1 MTSDR
6 LRIVPDSTESGLREL
21 IAIREIVHAFL
32 TADRPEEVFQ
42 FALDRVSP
50 LVGASFACVYLV
62 DGASELMR
70 LAAVHNWPER
80 FTPFL
85 GEMRVRLGF
94 GPSGEAAAERRV
106 IEVPDVMADPSLEDW
121 AEVAHELGFRA
132 IVALPL
138 QTGDGVL
145 GAVAFYFEE
154 AGAISAETRSLLRMV
169 ADQMAATAQ
178 KARLIEDLRRA
189 NAALTESNAELE
201 RQYVALLEAR
211 RVKDEFLANISH
223 ELRTPLTAVMGYLAL
238 MEEGLAGPV
247 TDEQRKTLAQVKTS
261 SQHLLDL
268 IGDLLELTTLKRGGL
283 EIKAATFDVREPLH
297 DALANDARAVGRRGA
312 ARARA
317 GAADLHAQRP
327 PEDLQ
332 DARRAAEQ
340 RVQVHDVGRD
350 PAVGERG
357 RRLRRLSRRG
367 HGDRHP
373 RGAAPAGVRRVPAG
387 GRLDDAPV
395 RRVRAGALARAPAR
409 ARARR
414 RDLRRLVAGPRAR
427 PSGSSCRWSTAS
439 PSGCRT
445 PRSPSRSVKLRAWV
459 EGRRIV
465 AAPDRRLPRHPTPR
479 RHEPVP
485 AHAAGVP
492 HHAHARRGARARPRS
507 SSRSGTASTP
517 RSSIARGRRS

>member
-1 MTSDR
+1 
-6 LRIVPDSTESGLREL
+6 LRTTPASTESGVREL

-70 LAAVHNWPER
+70 LAAVHNWPSR

-106 IEVPDVMADPSLEDW
+106 IEVPDVLADASLEDW
-121 AEVAHELGFRA
+121 AEVANELGFRA

-145 GAVAFYFEE
+145 GAVAFYFAN

-189 NAALTESNAELE
+189 NAALLETNAELE
-201 RQYVALLEAR
+201 RQYVALLDAR

-238 MEEGLAGPV
+238 MDEGLAGPV
-247 TDEQRKTLAQVKTS
+247 TPEQRKTIAQVKTS
-261 SQHLLDL
+261 SEHLLEL

-283 EIKAATFDVREPLH
+283 EVVPTAFDVRDPMH
-297 DALANDARAVGRRGA
+297 DAVANTRGRAEAVALRISEPEHGTVMVSDRRKIAKMLVALLSNAYKFTRSGEIRVSVEVHNDRAVYRVQDTGIGIPDEMQQLVFDEFRQVDGSSTRRFG
-312 ARARA
+312 
-317 GAADLHAQRP
+317 GSGLG
-327 PEDLQ
+327 LSL
-332 DARRAAEQ
+332 ARR
-340 RVQVHDVGRD
+340 
-350 PAVGERG
+350 
-357 RRLRRLSRRG
+357 
-367 HGDRHP
+367 
-373 RGAAPAGVRRVPAG
+373 
-387 GRLDDAPV
+387 
-395 RRVRAGALARAPAR
+395 LARLLGGEIDVESAPGEGSTFR
-409 ARARR
+409 VDLPLEY
-414 RDLRRLVAGPRAR
+414 RDAER
-427 PSGSSCRWSTAS
+427 
-439 PSGCRT
+439 
-445 PRSPSRSVKLRAWV
+445 
-459 EGRRIV
+459 E
-465 AAPDRRLPRHPTPR
+465 
-479 RHEPVP
+479 
-485 AHAAGVP
+485 
-492 HHAHARRGARARPRS
+492 
-507 SSRSGTASTP
+507 
-517 RSSIARGRRS
+517 

>member
-1 MTSDR
+1 LLIRHQIGGVNRPTLVSSDR
-6 LRIVPDSTESGLREL
+6 IPAAHDGGDSGLREL

-50 LVGASFACVYLV
+50 LVGASFACVYVV

-80 FTPFL
+80 FAPFL

-145 GAVAFYFEE
+145 GAVAFYFET
-154 AGAISAETRSLLRMV
+154 AGVISPETRSLLRMV

-189 NAALTESNAELE
+189 NAALIDTNAELE

-238 MEEGLAGPV
+238 MDEGLAGPM
-247 TDEQRKTLAQVKTS
+247 TSEQSRTLAQVKTA

-283 EIKAATFDVREPLH
+283 EIKAAAFDVRDPMH
-297 DALANDARAVGRRGA
+297 DALASTRGRSDTVALRVREPEQRIMMVSDRRKISKLLVALLSNAYKFTSSGEV
-312 ARARA
+312 RLSVSI
-317 GAADLHAQRP
+317 ADDHVVYRV
-327 PEDLQ
+327 EDTGIGIPDGMHQQVFDEFRQVDGSTTRRYGGSGLGLSL
-332 DARRAAEQ
+332 ARRLA
-340 RVQVHDVGRD
+340 RVLG
-350 PAVGERG
+350 GEIYVDSVPGQGSTFRVELPMNY
-357 RRLRRLSRRG
+357 REPERLS
-367 HGDRHP
+367 HSP
-373 RGAAPAGVRRVPAG
+373 LPF
-387 GRLDDAPV
+387 
-395 RRVRAGALARAPAR
+395 AL
-409 ARARR
+409 
-414 RDLRRLVAGPRAR
+414 G
-427 PSGSSCRWSTAS
+427 
-439 PSGCRT
+439 
-445 PRSPSRSVKLRAWV
+445 
-459 EGRRIV
+459 
-465 AAPDRRLPRHPTPR
+465 
-479 RHEPVP
+479 
-485 AHAAGVP
+485 
-492 HHAHARRGARARPRS
+492 
-507 SSRSGTASTP
+507 
-517 RSSIARGRRS
+517 

>member
-80 FTPFL
+80 FAPFL

-154 AGAISAETRSLLRMV
+154 AGAISVDTRSLLRMV

-238 MEEGLAGPV
+238 MDEGLAGPV
-247 TDEQRKTLAQVKTS
+247 TEEQRKTLAQVKTS

-297 DALANDARAVGRRGA
+297 DALAN
-312 ARARA
+312 
-317 GAADLHAQRP
+317 
-327 PEDLQ
+327 
-332 DARRAAEQ
+332 
-340 RVQVHDVGRD
+340 
-350 PAVGERG
+350 
-357 RRLRRLSRRG
+357 
-367 HGDRHP
+367 
-373 RGAAPAGVRRVPAG
+373 
-387 GRLDDAPV
+387 
-395 RRVRAGALARAPAR
+395 
-409 ARARR
+409 
-414 RDLRRLVAGPRAR
+414 
-427 PSGSSCRWSTAS
+427 
-439 PSGCRT
+439 
-445 PRSPSRSVKLRAWV
+445 
-459 EGRRIV
+459 
-465 AAPDRRLPRHPTPR
+465 
-479 RHEPVP
+479 
-485 AHAAGVP
+485 
-492 HHAHARRGARARPRS
+492 
-507 SSRSGTASTP
+507 
-517 RSSIARGRRS
+517 ARGRSDAVALRVREPEQPIFMVSDRRKICKMLVALLSNAYKFTTSGEIRLSVNVVDDFVVYRVEDTGIGIPEELHQQVFDEFRQVDGSTTRKYGGSGLGLSLARRLARVLGGEIYVDSSPGHGSTFRVELPLEYREPERLSHSPLPFALG

>member
-6 LRIVPDSTESGLREL
+6 LRIVPDSSESGLREL

-80 FTPFL
+80 FAPFL

-132 IVALPL
+132 ICALPL

-145 GAVAFYFEE
+145 GAVAFYFHE

-238 MEEGLAGPV
+238 MDEGLAGPV
-247 TDEQRKTLAQVKTS
+247 TEEQRRTLEQVRTS

-283 EIKAATFDVREPLH
+283 EINAVAFDVREPLQ
-297 DALANDARAVGRRGA
+297 DALASTRGRSDEVALRV
-312 ARARA
+312 RE
-317 GAADLHAQRP
+317 
-327 PEDLQ
+327 PEQPIFMVSDRRKISKMLVALLSNAYKFTRSGEIRLSVSVIDDHVVYRVEDTGIGIPEEMHQ
-332 DARRAAEQ
+332 QVFEEFRQVDGSTTRKYGGSGLGLSLARRLA
-340 RVQVHDVGRD
+340 RVLG
-350 PAVGERG
+350 GEIFVDSAPGHGSTFRVELPLEY
-357 RRLRRLSRRG
+357 REPERLS
-367 HGDRHP
+367 HSP
-373 RGAAPAGVRRVPAG
+373 LPF
-387 GRLDDAPV
+387 
-395 RRVRAGALARAPAR
+395 AL
-409 ARARR
+409 
-414 RDLRRLVAGPRAR
+414 G
-427 PSGSSCRWSTAS
+427 
-439 PSGCRT
+439 
-445 PRSPSRSVKLRAWV
+445 
-459 EGRRIV
+459 
-465 AAPDRRLPRHPTPR
+465 
-479 RHEPVP
+479 
-485 AHAAGVP
+485 
-492 HHAHARRGARARPRS
+492 
-507 SSRSGTASTP
+507 
-517 RSSIARGRRS
+517 

>member
-1 MTSDR
+1 VTPSTPLTSER
-6 LRIVPDSTESGLREL
+6 LRAAPESTESGVREL
-21 IAIREIVHAFL
+21 IAVREIVHAFL

-50 LVGASFACVYLV
+50 LVGATFACVYLV

-145 GAVAFYFEE
+145 GAVAFYFER

-189 NAALTESNAELE
+189 NAALIETNAELE
-201 RQYVALLEAR
+201 RQYGALLDAR

-238 MEEGLAGPV
+238 MDEGLSGPV
-247 TDEQRKTLAQVKTS
+247 TPEQRKTIAQVKVS
-261 SQHLLDL
+261 SEHLLDL

-283 EIKAATFDVREPLH
+283 EVVTSSFDVRDPLRDAVASTRGRSNTVALRVNEPETATTMVSDRRKITKMLV
-297 DALANDARAVGRRGA
+297 ALLSNAYKFTQTGEIRLSVEVLNGRAVYRVQDTGIGIPDEMQQLVFEEFRQVDGSSTRRFG
-312 ARARA
+312 
-317 GAADLHAQRP
+317 GPGLG
-327 PEDLQ
+327 LSL
-332 DARRAAEQ
+332 ARR
-340 RVQVHDVGRD
+340 
-350 PAVGERG
+350 
-357 RRLRRLSRRG
+357 
-367 HGDRHP
+367 
-373 RGAAPAGVRRVPAG
+373 
-387 GRLDDAPV
+387 
-395 RRVRAGALARAPAR
+395 LARLLGGEIVVHSAP
-409 ARARR
+409 
-414 RDLRRLVAGPRAR
+414 GE
-427 PSGSSCRWSTAS
+427 GSTFQ
-439 PSGCRT
+439 
-445 PRSPSRSVKLRAWV
+445 V
-459 EGRRIV
+459 E
-465 AAPDRRLPRHPTPR
+465 LPLEYR
-479 RHEPVP
+479 EPE
-485 AHAAGVP
+485 H
-492 HHAHARRGARARPRS
+492 S
-507 SSRSGTASTP
+507 
-517 RSSIARGRRS
+517 